1 MPGGPRAVL
10 VTALGVSVLLL
21 APTAAF
27 GAYQGRA
34 TSIHPGAINHPGR
47 NWTYRG
53 DTLRVAFRNTAL
65 APGETQRYKVCYTRN
80 FELACQTR
88 TLRGP
93 RWDAW
98 RLRVMPPWAG
108 YIRGRI
114 GPRTVAAHRAWIY
127 E

>member
-1 MPGGPRAVL
+1 MPAV
-10 VTALGVSVLLL
+10 
-21 APTAAF
+21 AF

-34 TSIHPGAINHPGR
+34 TSIHPGAINDASR

-53 DTLRVAFRNTAL
+53 DTLRVAFRNTTL
-65 APGETQRYKVCYTRN
+65 APGDVQRYRVCYTKN
-80 FELACQTR
+80 FVLACQTR

-98 RLRVMPPWAG
+98 RLRIMPPWAG
-108 YIRGRI
+108 YIRGVYVRY
-114 GPRTVAAHRAWIY
+114 VAFTWRVGSRVVATQRAWVY